1 MFCVYQARDAV
12 KEAQRCDPDSI
23 FTHFSVYQVAV
34 LGNNVEGGIWRI
46 FSGNVFIVDI
56 YFL

>member
-1 MFCVYQARDAV
+1 MLCVYQAKDAV

-23 FTHFSVYQVAV
+23 FTHFSVYKVAV
-34 LGNNVEGGIWRI
+34 LDNNVERGIWRI
-46 FSGNVFIVDI
+46 FSGKIFIFDI

>member
-1 MFCVYQARDAV
+1 MFCVYQAKDAV

-23 FTHFSVYQVAV
+23 FTHFIVYKVAV
-34 LGNNVEGGIWRI
+34 LGNNVERGIWRI
-46 FSGNVFIVDI
+46 FSGNAFIFDI